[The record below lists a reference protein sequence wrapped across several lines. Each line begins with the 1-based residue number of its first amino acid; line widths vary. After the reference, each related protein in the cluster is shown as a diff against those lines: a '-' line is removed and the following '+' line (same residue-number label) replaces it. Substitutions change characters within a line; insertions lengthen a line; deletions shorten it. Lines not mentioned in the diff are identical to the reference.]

1 MQTASLDLIL
11 PHLPKQLSEA
21 IQSPAYSEVC
31 VCEDGSVFAEVA
43 GRNVME
49 EIDGGQ
55 PTQTQLRRA
64 VNAIARLISG
74 HEADEDNP
82 ILEEKLPDG
91 ARIAVIMP
99 PLVEGITIT
108 IRKFRA
114 DWFSLS
120 ELVANNMLSAAM
132 AEVLTEVV
140 DQRLNVLVSGATGS
154 GKTTLTKALIDLIP
168 LHERIVLL
176 EDTFEI
182 PIKHKCRMR
191 AASDSKRSMRDLVKA
206 SLRHRPD
213 RLIVGE
219 VRDGAAYDL
228 LQTLNTGQRGAIST
242 LHASSAKNTLN
253 RLAWLA
259 LQADV
264 GLPFAAIQ
272 SAIGDEIHY
281 VAHVERV
288 GGSRRVTELL
298 RVVGFK
304 DGEFKTEERKAA

>member
-1 MQTASLDLIL
+1 
-11 PHLPKQLSEA
+11 
-21 IQSPAYSEVC
+21 
-31 VCEDGSVFAEVA
+31 
-43 GRNVME
+43 ME
-49 EIDGGQ
+49 EIDGDK

-64 VNAIARLISG
+64 VNVIARLISG
-74 HEADEDNP
+74 HEADENNP

-91 ARIAVIMP
+91 ARIAAMMP

-108 IRKFRA
+108 IRKFRT
-114 DWFSLS
+114 DWFSLA
-120 ELVANNMLSAAM
+120 ELVDNKMLPKAFGDELSRAI
-132 AEVLTEVV
+132 E
-140 DQRLNVLVSGATGS
+140 QSRNVLVSGGTGS

-168 LHERIVLL
+168 EHERIVLL

-182 PIKHKCRMR
+182 PLRHKCRMR
-191 AASDSKRSMRDLVKA
+191 AAADSRRSVRDLVKA

-219 VRDGAAYDL
+219 MRDGAAYDF

-242 LHASSAKNTLN
+242 IHASRAKNALN

-259 LQADV
+259 LQADI
-264 GLPFAAIQ
+264 GLPLAAIQ
-272 SAIGDEIHY
+272 AAIGDEIHC

-288 GGSRRVTELL
+288 GGVRRVTELL
-298 RVVGFK
+298 HVDGFK